1 MPLRIP
7 YSHTTRSNHMS
18 NDRKVTKN
26 LIQILEDGKT
36 GFADA
41 AEKLA
46 ETNRADL
53 ATKFRDLANQ
63 RARFSA
69 ELETMAAAYGDDIDE
84 DGSLLAAA
92 HRGWM
97 SLKDALA
104 GSDPDGVL
112 DAAEQGEAHAVSEY
126 SKALDEDISPDLRQT
141 VQRQLT
147 DIETAHAEVKRMKDT
162 TS

>member
-1 MPLRIP
+1 
-7 YSHTTRSNHMS
+7 MS
-18 NDRKVTKN
+18 ADKKITKD
-26 LIQILEDGKT
+26 IIETLEDGRK

-46 ETNRADL
+46 DSNRADF
-53 ATKFRDLANQ
+53 APKFRELAEK
-63 RARFSA
+63 RAGFSA

-84 DGSLLAAA
+84 DGSVVAAV

-112 DAAEQGEAHAVSEY
+112 DAAEQGEDHALSEY
-126 SKALDEDISPDLRQT
+126 EKALKNNDISANLRE
-141 VQRQLT
+141 VLQRQQGAVK
-147 DIETAHAEVKRMKDT
+147 TAHDEVKRLRD
-162 TS
+162 SV